1 MEIKSSGWLAG
12 QLERPKKPVD
22 VVLDTDT
29 YNEIDDQFALAYLI
43 GSSDRLN
50 LQGIYGAPFF
60 NQKSLSPRDGMEKSY
75 EEIMNILSLMKRE
88 DLKPLVCKG
97 SDRYL
102 PSENE
107 AVDSPAARD
116 LIQKAMAHTPENPLY
131 VIGLAVI
138 TTIASAILLKPE
150 ITDRIVVVWL
160 GGNAYYWPNNL
171 EFNMTQDIA
180 AARVVFGSGVPLVQV
195 PCMGVASTFRVSG
208 PELKYYL
215 KGKNPLCDYLAEV
228 TQTLALQDGGNTT
241 WSRPIWDVTAVAW
254 LTGDNFEKD
263 HLVSSPIPEYDH
275 RYAFDPTRHLIKCV
289 YEIHRD
295 LLLEDLVKK
304 LTKV

>member
-116 LIQKAMAHTPENPLY
+116 LTQRSTVRKIRYMLSVLQSLPPLPRLSCSSRRLKT
-131 VIGLAVI
+131 GL
-138 TTIASAILLKPE
+138 L
-150 ITDRIVVVWL
+150 
-160 GGNAYYWPNNL
+160 
-171 EFNMTQDIA
+171 
-180 AARVVFGSGVPLVQV
+180 
-195 PCMGVASTFRVSG
+195 
-208 PELKYYL
+208 
-215 KGKNPLCDYLAEV
+215 
-228 TQTLALQDGGNTT
+228 
-241 WSRPIWDVTAVAW
+241 
-254 LTGDNFEKD
+254 
-263 HLVSSPIPEYDH
+263 
-275 RYAFDPTRHLIKCV
+275 
-289 YEIHRD
+289 
-295 LLLEDLVKK
+295 
-304 LTKV
+304 